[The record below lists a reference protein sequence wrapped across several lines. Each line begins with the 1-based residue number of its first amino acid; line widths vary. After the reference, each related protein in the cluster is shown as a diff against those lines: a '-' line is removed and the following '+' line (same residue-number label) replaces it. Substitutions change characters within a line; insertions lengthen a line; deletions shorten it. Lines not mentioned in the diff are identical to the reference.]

1 MRPKYDLSDFTFLIP
16 IRLDSIVRVENLMVT
31 IDVVTKH
38 FVTNIKV
45 LNVDGYENG
54 ILPKL
59 IGKKSYYEFVED
71 WDNVFYRTKYLNRM
85 ALSASTPYLVI
96 WDADVIVPVE
106 QIKEAAT
113 WIRQGFDIVYPY
125 DGLFYDTSDIIREA
139 FLKRKDIR
147 FFKRNTAKMGLIY
160 GKNMRGGAIFVNR
173 KKYIESGM
181 ENEEFYGWG
190 PEDFERYTR
199 WKILDYKIY
208 LVPGCLFHLSH
219 SRGHDSMFRSHEQL
233 KDTNNAFLK
242 TKYSN
247 KNEILKN
254 RKVIYNE

>member
-1 MRPKYDLSDFTFLIP
+1 M
-16 IRLDSIVRVENLMVT
+16 
-31 IDVVTKH
+31 
-38 FVTNIKV
+38 
-45 LNVDGYENG
+45 
-54 ILPKL
+54 
-59 IGKKSYYEFVED
+59 
-71 WDNVFYRTKYLNRM
+71 
-85 ALSASTPYLVI
+85 
-96 WDADVIVPVE
+96 
-106 QIKEAAT
+106 
-113 WIRQGFDIVYPY
+113 
-125 DGLFYDTSDIIREA
+125 
-139 FLKRKDIR
+139 KRKDIR
-147 FFKRNTAKMGLIY
+147 FLKRNTAKMGLIY

-242 TKYSN
+242 TKYSS
-247 KNEILKN
+247 KNEILNN